1 MAVRWALW
9 IAAIALLL
17 LTSASAAFA
26 QPGAAPPPVRPDG
39 CPSIVSEVLD
49 GVIEVDSGF
58 RGARVIVYGAIQN
71 TTMRRQRVGDV
82 VVTLRGP
89 DQPIEVRRKEQA
101 FGFWTQGAKVE
112 FSAAPAYF
120 AVASTRLLQEVASP
134 AMIWTQA
141 LDPAPLA
148 RLAGPTPPGTDPG
161 AWRNALLRL
170 KRADGLYVTQ
180 SLSLVSQSLFRAT
193 FDLPANAPIG
203 EYVASVYLFCGGQML
218 NLQSGAVAVERTGV
232 ERTVHSFAREQ
243 PILHGL
249 AAVAMAVLAGLAS
262 ALIYRRF

>member
-1 MAVRWALW
+1 MMVRLLAFTVLMAWTLALHGG
-9 IAAIALLL
+9 I
-17 LTSASAAFA
+17 AFA
-26 QPGAAPPPVRPDG
+26 QQASPPAVRPDG

-89 DQPIEVRRKEQA
+89 DHPVDVHRKELA
-101 FGFWTQGAKVE
+101 FGFWTQGTEVSFA
-112 FSAAPAYF
+112 AAPAYF
-120 AVASTRLLQEVASP
+120 AVASTRPLQDIASP

-148 RLAGPTPPGTDPG
+148 RLAGPTPAGTDPG
-161 AWRNALLRL
+161 AWRSALLRL

-180 SLSLVSQSLFRAT
+180 TLSLASQALFRAT
-193 FDLPANAPIG
+193 FELPANAPIG

-218 NLQSGAVAVERTGV
+218 NLQRGSVVVERTGV

-249 AAVAMAVLAGLAS
+249 VTVVIAVLAGLAS
-262 ALIYRRF
+262 ALVYRRF